1 METNSTPTHQHGHP
15 AEKAPPPTT
24 KSHKGPTLLASA
36 LLLVG
41 FAGYAAY
48 WSLSSRYVEITDD
61 AYVDGNSVQ
70 VTPQTTGT
78 VTAIKAD
85 NTDFVREGALLI
97 VLNPLD
103 AQLALQR
110 AEAQLAKAVR
120 QVRGQYSS
128 SSQLEAT
135 IDLRRSE
142 LSRAQAD
149 LEHRA
154 PLVQTGAISSE
165 DFRHAQDAVKA
176 AQAALIAAEQQSA
189 SSAALVD
196 RVSINNHPDVLVAA
210 MQLRDAYIAANRTE
224 LRAPVSGM
232 VTKRNVQVGQRVTT
246 GTPLMS
252 IVPLDNVWVTANFK
266 ESQLRDLRLGQAVAL
281 RSDVYGRSV
290 EYHGTVVGL
299 DAGTGSAFSLMPAQ
313 NATGNWIK
321 VVQRVPVRIAL
332 DRSQLAEHP
341 LRIGLSMKVEVDI
354 KQTGGKPLSVFSEK
368 RGQAY
373 STKIFDAESDGADKA
388 IERIITN
395 NSLQGHAVTGKSKS

>member
-1 METNSTPTHQHGHP
+1 METNSTP
-15 AEKAPPPTT
+15 KR
-24 KSHKGPTLLASA
+24 SHKVPTLLASA

-48 WSLSSRYVEITDD
+48 WALSSRYVEVTDD
-61 AYVDGNSVQ
+61 AYVDGNAVQ

-78 VTAIKAD
+78 VTVIKAD
-85 NTDFVREGALLI
+85 NTDFVREGTLLI

-128 SSQLEAT
+128 SSQLEAM

-149 LEHRA
+149 LERRT
-154 PLVQTGAISSE
+154 PLVRTGAISSE

-176 AQAALIAAEQQSA
+176 VQAALLAAEQQSA
-189 SSAALVD
+189 TSAALVD

-210 MQLRDAYIAANRTE
+210 MQLRDAYVAANRTE

-252 IVPLDNVWVTANFK
+252 IVPLDNLWVTANFK

-290 EYHGTVVGL
+290 EYRGIVVGL

-354 KQTGGKPLSVFSEK
+354 KQTSGKPLTVLSEQA
-368 RGQAY
+368 GQTY
-373 STKIFDAESDGADKA
+373 STKVFDAESEGADKA
-388 IERIITN
+388 IERIVTN
-395 NSLQGHAVTGKSKS
+395 NSLQGHAVIGKSKS